1 MIELKEFSLVATG
14 DSLITLKQ
22 QVHSEPE
29 YVRLTRLIREADC
42 AFTNLEM
49 NLHDYGP
56 DCYPAAE
63 CGGTYTRAEPEI
75 LEELLWM
82 GFDIF
87 STANNHSLDY
97 MYGGLFDTIMH
108 LKSYNVPYAGTGINL
123 AEARAPCYKDTAN
136 GRVALISACSS
147 FANFGRAGD
156 QRRDMKGRPGL
167 NPLRY
172 LKWYEAKPETI
183 EKMKQ
188 VEKEL
193 NMPEVYQAEDSYHF
207 MNTKYV
213 EGSNPGLRTQPH
225 PGDMKGNLEAI
236 RDAARQADW
245 VLFTLHAHE
254 GRPNDSEQPAEF
266 MEDFARA
273 AIDEGASC
281 FIGHGHHAMR
291 GIEIRDGKPIF
302 YSLGNFI
309 FQNETVYKMPADF
322 YERYDLDPY
331 PGVVSD
337 AYDAR
342 QKAETKPGRQVHK
355 WFTDDEKYWISVLP
369 RMGYKGDELSELHLF
384 PVELGMNKMRSQR
397 GRPMLA
403 DEEYGKKILGIIKK
417 LSEPY
422 GTEIKIRDNVGIVQL

>member
-1 MIELKEFSLVATG
+1 MIKMKEFNLVATG

-22 QVHSEPE
+22 STHNEPN
-29 YVRLTRLIREADC
+29 YVRLLRIIREADC

-63 CGGTYTRAEPEI
+63 CGGTYTRADPKI
-75 LEELLWM
+75 LEDLLWM

-97 MYGGLFDTIMH
+97 MYGGLMETIRH
-108 LKSYNVPYAGTGINL
+108 LKKLNVPYAGTGRNL
-123 AEARAPCYKDTAN
+123 AEARAPAYRDTSH
-136 GRVALISACSS
+136 GRVALISACST

-172 LKWYEAKPETI
+172 SSWYEAKPETI
-183 EKMKQ
+183 NKLKE

-193 NMPEVYQAEDSYHF
+193 NLPEVVQEPESYYL
-207 MNTKYV
+207 MKTKYV
-213 EGSNPGLRTQPH
+213 EGNEPGLHTKAH
-225 PGDMKGNLEAI
+225 EDDLKGNLESI
-236 RDAARQADW
+236 RDASNQADW

-254 GRPNDSEQPAEF
+254 GRPHDSEQPAEF
-266 MEDFARA
+266 IEEFARA
-273 AIDEGASC
+273 AIDEGAHC

-291 GIEIRDGKPIF
+291 GIEITDGKPIF

-331 PGVVSD
+331 SGVVSD

-342 QKAETKPGRQVHK
+342 QRTKTKPGNQEHK
-355 WFTDDEKYWISVLP
+355 WFTEDEKYWISVLP
-369 RMGYKGDELSELHLF
+369 RMEYKGDELSELRLY
-384 PVELGMNKMRSQR
+384 PVELGMDKPRSQR

-403 DEEYGKKILGIIKK
+403 DEKYGKKILEIIKK
-417 LSEPY
+417 LSEAY
-422 GTEIKIRDNVGIVQL
+422 GTEITIKDNVGTVKL